1 MATGTNQGGECWGLE
16 GAQLLEQIIYTRQR
30 SNAISLWTRMSHLTS
45 YGSITG
51 ITISAIDVLNQFLD
65 ENKDILEERTDG
77 VTGIGVGGI
86 PFWRI
91 DSWWEKLFQLL
102 SQAFPHLIVYGS

>member
-1 MATGTNQGGECWGLE
+1 MF
-16 GAQLLEQIIYTRQR
+16 
-30 SNAISLWTRMSHLTS
+30 
-45 YGSITG
+45 
-51 ITISAIDVLNQFLD
+51 LNQLLD
-65 ENKDILEERTDG
+65 ENIDILEERTDG

-102 SQAFPHLIVYGS
+102 SQIEPFIFETAIPHSFLRVMD